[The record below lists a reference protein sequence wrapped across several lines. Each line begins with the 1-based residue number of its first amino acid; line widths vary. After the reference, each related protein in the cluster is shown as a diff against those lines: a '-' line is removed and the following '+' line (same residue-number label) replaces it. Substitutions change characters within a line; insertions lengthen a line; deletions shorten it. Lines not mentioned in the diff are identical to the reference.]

1 MAGVNGL
8 YKYNMR
14 MIDGGNDM
22 PVVLVGVGSVVVY
35 DNDLGIVM
43 FDCNR

>member
-1 MAGVNGL
+1 MVVMTCL
-8 YKYNMR
+8 
-14 MIDGGNDM
+14 
-22 PVVLVGVGSVVVY
+22 VLVGVGSVVVY